1 MTEIPTR
8 FDHTKE
14 AEIYQKWE
22 KAGEFKPKGSGEPFS
37 IIIPPPNVTGDLHLG
52 HALTYGLQDTVARHA
67 RRHGK
72 KVLMVPGADHAA
84 IAVQALVEKKIQ
96 KEKGLSRTQLGREKF
111 LEEVQDWTAHYLPR
125 VKESLKRFGLSA
137 DWGHFRFTMDEHSQL
152 AVKTAFVEL
161 YEKKLIYRGEYLVNW
176 DPKLQTAISDDEVL
190 NEDRPAKLYWL
201 KYGPLTVAT
210 SRPETQFGDVAI
222 AVNPKDKRYEKY
234 VGQEVEIVLATG
246 QKKKLPVIADEF
258 VDPEFGTGAV
268 KITPAHDKNDFEA
281 GQRHNLPVVQTIDKY
296 GKLTDLAG
304 EWAGLKALEAR
315 EPIVKKLEELG
326 LVEKVTDYNAR
337 VAISERS
344 GAIIEPLISTQWF
357 MKTTELKDAALK
369 AVKLGDIKF
378 TPKNVEKV
386 YFHWLNNL
394 HDWCISRQLWWGHEL
409 PVWHCQNWSAKTKS
423 QKSNPKNN
431 EGFIVALEKP
441 KVCPICGECAMEQDP
456 DTLDTWFSAGL
467 WPLATLGWPDKT
479 APDLKEYYP
488 TSFLETG
495 QDILFFWVAR
505 MIMMSQALTGEIP
518 FKEVLFHGLILDD
531 QGKKMSKS
539 KGNTMDPLALID
551 KYGSDALRMSLIG
564 GNSPGLPQRYTETKL
579 LKYRNFVTKIWNAAR
594 FVASTGNSKSQIP
607 NPKQLDETEKK
618 FLEKLSRLEESN
630 HKDFK
635 TYKLGLALEELYEF
649 FWHDFA
655 DQLLEYEKKVLLES
669 ADETRKA
676 QAEAVLQDS
685 LKRLL
690 VLLSDFAPF
699 LVTEINQTM
708 FDA

>member
-14 AEIYQKWE
+14 ADIYAKWG
-22 KAGEFKPKGSGEPFS
+22 KSDAFKPTGSGERFS

-84 IAVQALVEKKIQ
+84 IAVQALVEKKVQ

-111 LEEVQDWTAHYLPR
+111 LAEVRDWTAHYLPR

-137 DWGHFRFTMDEHSQL
+137 DWNHFRFTMDEHSQL

-161 YEKKLIYRGEYLVNW
+161 YEKDLIYRGEYLVNW

-190 NEDRPAKLYWL
+190 NEDRPAKLYYL

-234 VGQEVEIVLATG
+234 VGQEVEVVLATG
-246 QKKKLPVIADEF
+246 QKKKLSVIADDF

-281 GQRHNLPVVQTIDKY
+281 GQRHNLPNVQAVDKY
-296 GKLTDLAG
+296 GKLTELAG
-304 EWAGLKALEAR
+304 EWAGVKALDAR
-315 EPIVKKLEELG
+315 ESIVKKLEELG
-326 LVEKVTDYNAR
+326 LVEKVIDYTAR

-344 GAIIEPLISTQWF
+344 GAVIEPLISTQWF

-369 AVKLGDIKF
+369 AVKSGAITF
-378 TPKNVEKV
+378 TPKSVEKV
-386 YFHWLNNL
+386 YFHWLENL
-394 HDWCISRQLWWGHEL
+394 HDWCISRQIWWGHGIPAYYCL
-409 PVWHCQNWSAKTKS
+409 HQPGKFA
-423 QKSNPKNN
+423 
-431 EGFIVALEKP
+431 VAVEKP
-441 KVCPICGECAMEQDP
+441 TKCPICGECAMEQDP
-456 DTLDTWFSAGL
+456 DTLDTWFSSGL
-467 WPLATLGWPDKT
+467 WPFSTLGWPTKD
-479 APDLKEYYP
+479 AADLKEYFP

-505 MIMMSQALTGEIP
+505 MIMMSQALTGKIP

-539 KGNTMDPLALID
+539 KGNTLDPLALID

-564 GNSPGLPQRYTETKL
+564 GVAAGVPQRFTEQKL
-579 LKYRNFVTKIWNAAR
+579 LKYRNFVTKIWNGAR
-594 FVASTGNSKSQIP
+594 FVATTSGSANSPTGGQASTNKSSDQ
-607 NPKQLDETEKK
+607 TEKK
-618 FLEKLSRLEESN
+618 FLDKLAKLEEAN
-630 HKDFK
+630 AKHFK

-669 ADETRKA
+669 PDEERKA
-676 QAEAVLQDS
+676 QAIAVLHDS
-685 LKRLL
+685 LRRLL
-690 VLLSDFAPF
+690 ALLSDFAPF
-699 LVTEINQTM
+699 LVSEINQTM
-708 FDA
+708 FHG